1 MIKQTSRE
9 FYVPKNM
16 TQIPSIDGTELY
28 ISDVGGS
35 ILACGFS
42 GKKAKYDFYNRFITK
57 ESRDAFIKKWQDK
70 IKSWADVKQKR
81 KDERKAPHTIK
92 VGDIM
97 YTSWG
102 YEQTNVDWYQVTKLI
117 GSRMVELR
125 KIYGSS
131 TPDNLPD
138 RGTTVPIKDAFI
150 DGVKPIRKLVTNNS
164 VNIASYARAW
174 AWDGKS
180 KYYSTYA

>member
-1 MIKQTSRE
+1 MINKIGRE
-9 FYVPKNM
+9 FYIPKHM
-16 TQIPSIDGTELY
+16 TKMPSVDGTELY

-42 GKKAKYDFYNRFITK
+42 GKKAKYDFYNRFITI

-97 YTSWG
+97 YSSWG

-117 GSRMVELR
+117 GSKMVEIKQIR
-125 KIYGSS
+125 GSR
-131 TPDNLPD
+131 TQDELGD
-138 RGTTVPIKDAFI
+138 RGTVMPVKDSFI
-150 DGVKPIRKLVTNNS
+150 NDAKPIRKIVSNNKIK
-164 VNIASYARAW
+164 IASYTNAW
-174 AWDGKS
+174 IWDGKS